1 LALFN
6 RLLLALDLSSH
17 SEDLVERVA
26 EVCREDV
33 DNLHVIH
40 VIKQGMHDGA
50 LVNAE
55 SCDDSHAQ
63 RQKDHTHI
71 QVREMLLR
79 HGLRVSSDKIYLL
92 RGEPAYEIKK
102 LAREIGADLVIVG
115 SHNKDDDLF
124 HLPGATTNCV
134 IQGMPSDVMAVKV

>member
-1 LALFN
+1 MALFN

-55 SCDDSHAQ
+55 S
-63 RQKDHTHI
+63 
-71 QVREMLLR
+71 
-79 HGLRVSSDKIYLL
+79 
-92 RGEPAYEIKK
+92 
-102 LAREIGADLVIVG
+102 
-115 SHNKDDDLF
+115 
-124 HLPGATTNCV
+124 
-134 IQGMPSDVMAVKV
+134 